1 MAKYEHQ
8 DRYYR
13 KAKELGLPSRA
24 SFKIDE
30 ILAKHKLVKA
40 GDWALDLGAAPGGW
54 TVVLAKAVGPKGR
67 ILAIDLQ
74 PLAKRA
80 GGIIEFLQADI
91 YGEEAQAWIAEKL
104 GDRRLEA
111 LCSDMSPKLTGI
123 PFKDAYL
130 SHELVCKAA
139 DLAKQWLKPGGHF
152 VAKQFP
158 GAEFA
163 EDLKMLRGLF
173 KTVKVF
179 EPESSRKTSKEV
191 YVVGLSFAGQS
202 S

>member
-24 SFKIDE
+24 SFKIE
-30 ILAKHKLVKA
+30 EMIAKHKLVKA
-40 GDWALDLGAAPGGW
+40 GDWVLDLGAAPGGW
-54 TVVLAKAVGPKGR
+54 SVILAKAVGAKGR
-67 ILAIDLQ
+67 ILAIDLE

-91 YGEEAQAWIAEKL
+91 YGSEAEAWLAEKL
-104 GDRRLEA
+104 GERRVDA
-111 LCSDMSPKLTGI
+111 ICSDMSPKLTGI

-130 SHELVCKAA
+130 SHELVQKAA
-139 DLAKQWLKPGGHF
+139 ALAGRWLKPGGNF

-163 EDLKMLRGLF
+163 ADVKKLRQSF
-173 KTVKVF
+173 KALKVF

-191 YVVGLSFAGQS
+191 YILGLGFRAES